1 MKIIVCVKQ
10 VLAAN
15 RITFDVKT
23 NTMVRVAEN
32 SCINPHDLFAVQIA
46 IQLKEKYGGTITA
59 LTMGPP
65 ISEEVLFE
73 TMALGVDRGVL
84 LSDRRFAGADTLAT
98 SYVLGMGIRRIG
110 DFDLIL
116 CGTESTDSTTG
127 QVGPQLAEEMDVPQ
141 VTGVEKIEKQ
151 DGILRLERVSD
162 GLRELI
168 EVIPPVLLTVSR
180 EAASPGLPSLLDI
193 QDAYENKK
201 LDFYT
206 LDDLDADELK
216 VGLNGSGIRVT
227 GLTQVTDKQK
237 ACEFIKG
244 GFRQQVQ
251 ALMEKLREKN
261 LIDQ

>member
-98 SYVLGMGIRRIG
+98 SYVLGMGIRRLG
-110 DFDLIL
+110 DFDLLL
-116 CGTESTDSTTG
+116 CGTESTDSNTG

-141 VTGVEKIEKQ
+141 VTGVEKVEKQ
-151 DGILRLERVSD
+151 GDMVRLERVSD
-162 GLRELI
+162 GFSELI
-168 EVIPPVLLTVSR
+168 EVAPPVLLTISR
-180 EAASPGLPSLLDI
+180 EAVSPTLPSLLDI
-193 QDAYENKK
+193 QDAYGDKK
-201 LDFYT
+201 VECFT
-206 LDDLDADELK
+206 LNDLKADKEK
-216 VGLNGSGIRVT
+216 VGLNGSGIWVA
-227 GLTQVTDKQK
+227 GLTRVPDKQK
-237 ACEFIKG
+237 GCEFIKG
-244 GFRQQVQ
+244 GFRKQ
-251 ALMEKLREKN
+251 AKTLMDRLREKN
-261 LIDQ
+261 LLD